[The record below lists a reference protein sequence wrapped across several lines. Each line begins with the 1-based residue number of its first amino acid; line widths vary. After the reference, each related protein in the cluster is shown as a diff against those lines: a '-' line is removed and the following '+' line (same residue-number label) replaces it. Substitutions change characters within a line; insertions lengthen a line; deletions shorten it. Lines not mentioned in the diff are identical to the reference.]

1 MSLTNEQ
8 ITATIQ
14 ELNANLVKSGL
25 TKEQIAQDLKTNI
38 EKINRILSLSQHSL
52 EDPWILKE
60 YLDEKIKEQGDV
72 PIPFSA
78 LSGDYHKHWFL
89 NAKKIDKKQLSKGK
103 F

>member
-60 YLDEKIKEQGDV
+60 YLDEKSKNKAMS
-72 PIPFSA
+72 PSHF
-78 LSGDYHKHWFL
+78 
-89 NAKKIDKKQLSKGK
+89 QLYQETITNIG